1 MSRNPNLENLHL
13 ENMNIGGKGSELSND
28 FMTIIPT
35 LTKLKELTIKN
46 SVVAEAY
53 KLVSMELPK
62 STHTFVLEG
71 VNFSDLNAVAIK
83 EFCDKNFHV
92 QIFIDRAIGDSTV

>member
-1 MSRNPNLENLHL
+1 
-13 ENMNIGGKGSELSND
+13 
-28 FMTIIPT
+28 MTIIPT

-71 VNFSDLNAVAIK
+71 VHFSDLNAVAIK
-83 EFCDKNFHV
+83 EFCDKNYHA
-92 QIFIDRAIGDSTV
+92 QIFIDRGIGDSTV